1 MSQRAALDRA
11 AVTGETITRPDP
23 LLLVIAAGC
32 ALLAARPLFGRW
44 ASDPTAQLVVLFS
57 ALLLVGVMWPIN
69 TPSVALTRRRVLL
82 PLAVGIGAFAL
93 GRVLGG
99 GHAPAALVSRVLV
112 LNTLAAVAEEA
123 FFRRLVYARLLIAG
137 EIAAIVGSAVLFA
150 AVHVSV
156 YGWWVLPIDLAAGLL
171 LGWQRHASG
180 SWAVP
185 AATHVFAN
193 ILVVI

>member
-1 MSQRAALDRA
+1 MGEPVVIDQAAATD
-11 AVTGETITRPDP
+11 ETITWPDP

-44 ASDPTAQLVVLFS
+44 ASDPTAQLVVLFV
-57 ALLLVGVMWPIN
+57 ALLLVGAMWPISA
-69 TPSVALTRRRVLL
+69 PSIAPARRRVLV

-93 GRVLGG
+93 GRALGG
-99 GHAPAALVSRVLV
+99 GHAPAAIASRVLL

-123 FFRRLVYARLLIAG
+123 FFRRLVYARLLVGG
-137 EIAAIVGSAVLFA
+137 EIAAIIGSAVLFA

-180 SWAVP
+180 SWAAP

>member
-1 MSQRAALDRA
+1 MSQPAVMDRA
-11 AVTGETITRPDP
+11 GVIDNSTKRPDA

-44 ASDPTAQLVVLFS
+44 ASDPTAQLVVLFV
-57 ALLLVGVMWPIN
+57 ALLLVGAMWPVAA
-69 TPSVALTRRRVLL
+69 PRVALARRRVLV
-82 PLAVGIGAFAL
+82 PLAVGIVAFAL

-99 GHAPAALVSRVLV
+99 GHAPAAIASRVLA

-123 FFRRLVYARLLIAG
+123 FFRRLVYARLLVGG

-156 YGWWVLPIDLAAGLL
+156 YGLWVLPIDLAAGLL

-180 SWAVP
+180 SWVAP

>member
-1 MSQRAALDRA
+1 MSRPAVMDRA
-11 AVTGETITRPDP
+11 GVIDESITRPDA

-32 ALLAARPLFGRW
+32 ALLAARPVFGRW
-44 ASDPTAQLVVLFS
+44 ASDPTAVLVVLFV
-57 ALLLVGVMWPIN
+57 ALLLVGVMWPL
-69 TPSVALTRRRVLL
+69 PPEVAQTRRRVLV
-82 PLAVGIGAFAL
+82 PLAVGIAAFTL
-93 GRVLGG
+93 GRLLGG
-99 GHAPAALVSRVLV
+99 GHAPAVMAARLLAL
-112 LNTLAAVAEEA
+112 NALAAVAEEA
-123 FFRRLVYARLLIAG
+123 FFRRLVYARLLVAG
-137 EIAAIVGSAVLFA
+137 EIAAIIGSAVLFA
-150 AVHVSV
+150 AVHVTV

>member
-11 AVTGETITRPDP
+11 AVTDETITRPDP

-32 ALLAARPLFGRW
+32 ALLAARPLFGHW
-44 ASDPTAQLVVLFS
+44 ASDPTAQLVVLFV
-57 ALLLVGVMWPIN
+57 ALLLVGAMWP
-69 TPSVALTRRRVLL
+69 VAAPRIALARRRVLM
-82 PLAVGIGAFAL
+82 PLAVGIVAFAL

-99 GHAPAALVSRVLV
+99 GHAPAAIASRVLA

-123 FFRRLVYARLLIAG
+123 FFRRLVYARLLVGG

-156 YGWWVLPIDLAAGLL
+156 YGLWVLPIDLAAGLL

-180 SWAVP
+180 SWVAP

>member
-1 MSQRAALDRA
+1 MSQPAVMDRA
-11 AVTGETITRPDP
+11 GVIDNSTTRPDA

-44 ASDPTAQLVVLFS
+44 ASDPTAQLVVLFV
-57 ALLLVGVMWPIN
+57 ALLLVGAMWPVAA
-69 TPSVALTRRRVLL
+69 PRVALARRRVLV
-82 PLAVGIGAFAL
+82 PLAVGIVAFAL

-99 GHAPAALVSRVLV
+99 GHAPAAIASRVLA

-123 FFRRLVYARLLIAG
+123 FFRRLVYARLLVGG

-156 YGWWVLPIDLAAGLL
+156 YGLWVLPIDLAAGLL

-180 SWAVP
+180 SWVAP

>member
-1 MSQRAALDRA
+1 MD
-11 AVTGETITRPDP
+11 ETITRQRA

-44 ASDPTAQLVVLFS
+44 ASDPTAQLVVLFVS
-57 ALLLVGVMWPIN
+57 LLLVGVMWPLTAPRI
-69 TPSVALTRRRVLL
+69 ALTRRRVLV
-82 PLAVGIGAFAL
+82 PFAVGIVAFAL

-99 GHAPAALVSRVLV
+99 GHAPAVMASRLLA

-123 FFRRLVYARLLIAG
+123 FFRRLVYARLLVGG

-150 AVHVSV
+150 AVHVTV
-156 YGWWVLPIDLAAGLL
+156 YGVWVLPIDLAAGLL
-171 LGWQRHASG
+171 LGWQRQASG

>member
-1 MSQRAALDRA
+1 MSRPAVMDRA
-11 AVTGETITRPDP
+11 GAIHESTERPDA

-32 ALLAARPLFGRW
+32 ALLAARPLLGHW
-44 ASDPTAQLVVLFS
+44 ASDPTAQLGVLFV
-57 ALLLVGVMWPIN
+57 ALLLVGVMWP
-69 TPSVALTRRRVLL
+69 VAAPRIVLTRRRVLV
-82 PLAVGIGAFAL
+82 PLAVGIAAFAL

-99 GHAPAALVSRVLV
+99 GHAPAAIASRVLV

-123 FFRRLVYARLLIAG
+123 FFRRLVYARLLVGG
-137 EIAAIVGSAVLFA
+137 EIAAIAGSAVLFA

-156 YGWWVLPIDLAAGLL
+156 YGLWVLPIDLAAGLV

-180 SWAVP
+180 SWASP

>member
-1 MSQRAALDRA
+1 MSQPAVMDRAALLD
-11 AVTGETITRPDP
+11 ETINRPDA

-32 ALLAARPLFGRW
+32 ALLAARPLFGYW
-44 ASDPTAQLVVLFS
+44 TSDPTAQLVVLFV
-57 ALLLVGVMWPIN
+57 ALLSVGALWPI
-69 TPSVALTRRRVLL
+69 TAPRIVLTRRRVLV
-82 PLAVGIGAFAL
+82 PLAVGIVAFAL

-99 GHAPAALVSRVLV
+99 GHAPAAIASRVLL

-123 FFRRLVYARLLIAG
+123 FFRRLVYARLLVGG
-137 EIAAIVGSAVLFA
+137 EVAAIVGSAVLFA

-156 YGWWVLPIDLAAGLL
+156 YGVWVLPIDLAAGLL

-180 SWAVP
+180 SWAAP

>member
-1 MSQRAALDRA
+1 MSQPAVMDRA
-11 AVTGETITRPDP
+11 GVIDNSTTQPDA

-44 ASDPTAQLVVLFS
+44 ASDPTAQLVVLFV
-57 ALLLVGVMWPIN
+57 ALLLVGAMWPVAA
-69 TPSVALTRRRVLL
+69 PRVALARRRVLV
-82 PLAVGIGAFAL
+82 PLAVGIVAFAL

-99 GHAPAALVSRVLV
+99 GHAPAAIASRVLA

-123 FFRRLVYARLLIAG
+123 FFRRLVYARLLVGG

-156 YGWWVLPIDLAAGLL
+156 YGLWVLPIDLAAGLL

-180 SWAVP
+180 SWVAP